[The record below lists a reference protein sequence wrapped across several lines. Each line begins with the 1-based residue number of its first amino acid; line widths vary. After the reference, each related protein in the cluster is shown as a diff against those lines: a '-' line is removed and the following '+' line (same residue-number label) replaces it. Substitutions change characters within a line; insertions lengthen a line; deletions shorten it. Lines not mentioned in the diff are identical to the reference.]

1 MSDKIKVEI
10 NPLHFYG
17 EYDSCDYTLCCLDF
31 YLSLN
36 GEEYHFISQ
45 SSNNCISDLLKD
57 IEKYLSGQLIDNTE
71 LCYYIPWV
79 LGDHCIYPYSFKVKD
94 YNTWT
99 FRYKRNQN
107 DTEFDFECDISKNDI
122 ISMQKQIKYQFAKI
136 DWETLGKSEL
146 YTFDFAETEFEW
158 CYSANDFKKTLN
170 KLCVGHSIKK
180 IYVSATNYFEP
191 LQVDKNYVNY
201 FMGSELIIQFD
212 DFLIDLLILAEGLF
226 KWRVFKN
233 NEYAVHTPVMKFI
246 EDGDE
251 EFCDIGNA
259 YEMFTAEYTNSRI
272 TQVEVVS
279 IDYWPWSANGF
290 DESKLSSIIE
300 LPKTVCFYLSNEY
313 VLSIYG
319 YEDDFGIELHKYKL
333 FDS

>member
-1 MSDKIKVEI
+1 MASEFGEYVEKNPSISFDGTLFVFTGFVGHSGDKYHPIIEKVLKKGGQYRSKVSGITDYLIVNPSEAGESKIKVEI

-17 EYDSCDYTLCCLDF
+17 EHDSCDYTLCCLDF
-31 YLSLN
+31 YLNLN

-57 IEKYLSGQLIDNTE
+57 IEKYLSGQLITNTE

-79 LGDHCIYPYSFKVKD
+79 FGNHCIYPYSFKVKD

-136 DWETLGKSEL
+136 DWEALGKSEL

-191 LQVDKNYVNY
+191 LQVDENYVNY

-212 DFLIDLLILAEGLF
+212 DFLIGRKGSL
-226 KWRVFKN
+226 W
-233 NEYAVHTPVMKFI
+233 
-246 EDGDE
+246 
-251 EFCDIGNA
+251 
-259 YEMFTAEYTNSRI
+259 
-272 TQVEVVS
+272 
-279 IDYWPWSANGF
+279 
-290 DESKLSSIIE
+290 
-300 LPKTVCFYLSNEY
+300 
-313 VLSIYG
+313 
-319 YEDDFGIELHKYKL
+319 
-333 FDS
+333 